1 VDYQAPYRWVLM
13 RLRINPNDCLWASC
27 EDDRGNQLQLILS
40 NVEGLVARSL
50 TLFTPGEGYQSWRL
64 YLPPGFELMIEA
76 ALSDLPS
83 KREGPHANG
92 PAPLAIFIE
101 LPPALRSYEP
111 ALWEE
116 GLRSML
122 PASVNSDQVQF
133 VHLAHSQWITPSSF
147 RLPLRV
153 LALGERCDSA
163 LGKLRRA
170 GWYENDLDVQQYG
183 IHLEKLGRQS
193 ALDALRETTRDIVLA
208 DDDWIETALEAVE
221 DLSAVSENLPRLII
235 FLGSPRSRQVVERM
249 SVPLGLSVLWVP
261 LKFYAYEDENVDGL
275 SEFIKA
281 FIYGIIHD
289 YPLHEALR
297 SAIRPGQNTGY
308 LEVLLSSPILFGDP
322 ESNNSLRM
330 SEAVSQLMDD
340 AARLN
345 TSVSVISN
353 EELTDFIER
362 IGGEVTSKSAEQ
374 PLSHMLRLAASD
386 SADAGFIRTA
396 MESTRNLSFNFQR
409 EDWGMAPV
417 ARVEAAVAMA
427 HRSERSMSDALTVIA
442 GYSDY
447 VETLRQNQDRRV
459 DVAIQEL
466 DSVPL
471 NKPVEKQTT
480 LRAGARYRLRMHIGN
495 QMPDS
500 LVVGETAPIDPLLP
514 ELEKAQGYDLEV
526 VLFENDFELLS
537 KRVEKIRLPLLGGS
551 KPIYFTIRAP
561 QQTGRAQARLAIYH
575 ENHLLQSF
583 LLDAVVGGESV
594 FDAEGAQVRLSFSRT
609 AKFTN
614 LADLPPRAISI
625 GVNESP
631 GGETHRFM
639 VKSTTD
645 AQPLRLPET
654 VIAEQIKTFRDIL
667 LNATVDSSNEPR
679 FNTYIPPGTPPTAE
693 FHEVV
698 RKLADVGNELFRR
711 VFKEASGPM
720 RDEIRRLAKLSDET
734 IQVIRHNANY
744 AFPWT
749 VMYDFKTPDLRPG
762 DPTPLV
768 CMGSN
773 GPVNATTATP
783 SSADEPRPFA
793 CGHGPDDRVYCIW
806 GFWGVRHKIEELV
819 AIGDSLK
826 NAVQK
831 ITPSPT
837 GPVAALLIG
846 TPDQY
851 TAEME
856 TQLQATLGSQL
867 VPLTSNEDLLDLL
880 WTQGKRPAVLI
891 MLGHMETKPAP
902 QRFELGQP
910 PNEKWLLSKTID
922 EFIVDRKEW
931 DTQPRTL
938 VLFMACSSGATEL
951 ATLNDFVTS
960 WITAGSA
967 AIVGTECLTFSR
979 LVARFAREVT
989 IDLLAKKPKSLGD
1002 AVMAFNRRMIS
1013 SGNPLGFV
1021 FNSLGDADLSVVLE

>member
-1 VDYQAPYRWVLM
+1 MDYQIPYRWVLM
-13 RLRINPNDCLWASC
+13 RLRINPNDTLWASC

-40 NVEGLVARSL
+40 NVEGLVPSSI
-50 TLFTPGEGYQSWRL
+50 TLNSPGAGYQSWRL
-64 YLPPGFELMIEA
+64 YLPPGFELMIEG
-76 ALSDLPS
+76 ALSDLP
-83 KREGPHANG
+83 KDREGPHANG
-92 PAPLAIFIE
+92 PAPLAIFVE
-101 LPPALRSYEP
+101 LPHALRSYEP
-111 ALWEE
+111 ELWEE
-116 GLRSML
+116 SLRSIL
-122 PASVNSDQVQF
+122 PASVNYDQVQF

-153 LALGERCDSA
+153 LALGERCDRA
-163 LGKLRRA
+163 LGQLREA
-170 GWYENDLDVQQYG
+170 GWYENNPDVQHYG
-183 IHLEKLGRQS
+183 IHLDKLGPES
-193 ALDALRETTRDIVLA
+193 ALDAMRETPREIVLV
-208 DDDWIETALEAVE
+208 DDDWIETALDAIDALGE
-221 DLSAVSENLPRLII
+221 VSENLPRLII
-235 FLGSPRSRQVVERM
+235 FLGSPRSWQTVERM
-249 SVPLGLSVLWVP
+249 NLPLGLSFLWVP
-261 LKFYAYEDENVDGL
+261 LKSYAYQDNDVGV
-275 SEFIKA
+275 SAFIKA
-281 FIYGIIHD
+281 FLYGIIHD

-297 SAIRPGQNTGY
+297 SAIRPGQNTDY
-308 LEVLLSSPILFGDP
+308 LEVLLSTPILFGDP

-345 TSVSVISN
+345 TSISVISN

-362 IGGEVTSKSAEQ
+362 IGGEVTSAEANQ
-374 PLSHMLRLAASD
+374 PLSQMLRVAAGESE
-386 SADAGFIRTA
+386 DAVCIRTA
-396 MESTRNLSFNFQR
+396 IDSTRNLSYNFQR
-409 EDWGMAPV
+409 EDWGMTPV
-417 ARVEAAVAMA
+417 AEVEAKVARA
-427 HRSERSMSDALTVIA
+427 HRSERSMSDALTVIT
-442 GYSDY
+442 GYDDY
-447 VETLRQNQDRRV
+447 VEALRQNQDRRV
-459 DVAIQEL
+459 DVALQEL

-480 LRAGARYRLRMHIGN
+480 LRAGARYRVRVHIGN

-514 ELEKAQGYDLEV
+514 EWEKAEGYDLEV

-537 KRVEKIRLPLLGGS
+537 KRVEKLRLPLLGGS
-551 KPIYFTIRAP
+551 EPIYFTIRAP
-561 QQTGRAQARLAIYH
+561 QQLGRAQARLAIYH

-583 LLDAVVGGESV
+583 LLDAVVDQESV
-594 FDAEGAQVRLSFSRT
+594 FNPEGAQVRLSFSRT
-609 AKFTN
+609 ERFAN

-654 VIAEQIKTFRDIL
+654 VIADQIKTFRDIL

-679 FNTYIPPGTPPTAE
+679 FNTYIPAGTPPTAE

-720 RDEIRRLAKLSDET
+720 RDEMRRLAKSSDET

-762 DPTPLV
+762 DPLPPV
-768 CMGSN
+768 CLGRKN
-773 GPVNATTATP
+773 GNAAAGTP
-783 SSADEPRPFA
+783 SPEDEPRPFA

-831 ITPSPT
+831 ITPSPN
-837 GPVAALLIG
+837 GPVAALMIG
-846 TPDQY
+846 TPDEY
-851 TAEME
+851 TAEMQ
-856 TQLQATLGSQL
+856 TQLQAALGSQL
-867 VPLTSNEDLLDLL
+867 VPLTSNDELLDLL

-902 QRFELGQP
+902 QRFELGRP

-931 DTQPRTL
+931 AEQPRTL

-951 ATLNDFVTS
+951 VTLNDFVTS

-989 IDLLAKKPKSLGD
+989 VDLLAKSPKSLGE
-1002 AVMAFNRRMIS
+1002 AVLAFNRRMIS